1 MDDPISQLANYKL
14 QLGQVEAALTA
25 DPNNQ
30 EMIDLKKDLDEII
43 EMTNQ
48 MITDHKKTAIW
59 RIGMSVQAPY
69 SDDGK
74 LYEAIINQIDENAG
88 TAKVTFAQYGNSET
102 VLISQLN
109 KFDGKRTVKGSRW
122 QDESEMARAPLPST
136 HMDKMAG
143 NIMVGDGINKN
154 AAREKQRIEIEKRRK
169 KAQKKKERLAAMDA
183 AGERQ
188 KKSWQSFANK
198 MVKKNKTG
206 VTKSSIFQTP
216 EGNKGMVGVGTCG
229 IGDTDMT
236 ANPSQARYNA
246 RHLAPNSSR
255 K

>member
-88 TAKVTFAQYGNSET
+88 TAKVTFAQVGIQTSELQRMTSLRQLDYKKSDENCLNVFCSTET
-102 VLISQLN
+102 V
-109 KFDGKRTVKGSRW
+109 
-122 QDESEMARAPLPST
+122 
-136 HMDKMAG
+136 
-143 NIMVGDGINKN
+143 
-154 AAREKQRIEIEKRRK
+154 
-169 KAQKKKERLAAMDA
+169 RL
-183 AGERQ
+183 
-188 KKSWQSFANK
+188 
-198 MVKKNKTG
+198 
-206 VTKSSIFQTP
+206 
-216 EGNKGMVGVGTCG
+216 
-229 IGDTDMT
+229 
-236 ANPSQARYNA
+236 Y
-246 RHLAPNSSR
+246 
-255 K
+255 